1 MPLRTILRLVF
12 VDRYKSQRFFIS
24 KEVGDIY
31 FIDVIKK
38 RLILIKFGLIGAEI
52 IDIKIET

>member
-52 IDIKIET
+52 IDIKN